1 MEPLQDQ
8 IVALAQTALGK
19 RIENGSVSQH
29 TKNAQ
34 SVAKSWMTE
43 CWELDRDRIQT
54 EVAIHPGLNQRID
67 VLDSKEMIAYEFKV
81 SGKNA
86 TAEFYKDI
94 VKAIL
99 WNEEREN
106 KIKKLVFITEETE
119 GRRFLDAAMPKAFM
133 KYVSRNGLA
142 VDVAY
147 VNFG

>member
-1 MEPLQDQ
+1 MQQKITE
-8 IVALAQTALGK
+8 LAQSAFSA
-19 RIENGSVSQH
+19 RIQNGNVSAH

-34 SVAKSWMTE
+34 SVAKTWMTT
-43 CWELDRDRIQT
+43 CWNLDKDRMQI
-54 EVAIHPGLNQRID
+54 EVSIHPGLNQRID
-67 VLDSKEMIAYEFKV
+67 VLDTKEMIAYEFKV

-106 KIKKLVFITEETE
+106 KIKKLVFITEESH

-133 KYVSRNGLA
+133 RYVSRSGLA
-142 VDVAY
+142 VEVSY